1 MSILIQAAS
10 VAYAHGGNQIFT
22 DVNFELQEGER
33 VALIGENG
41 SGKSTLFR
49 LLSRDISPDRGAV
62 THRRGL
68 TVGFLTQEPNLDLD
82 RTVDELLVAAV
93 GDPDQMESELDA
105 LAQRLAEPLDDDEM
119 AAVLDEY
126 NAGLARLDEFLA
138 ADMSSDVDAIVAA
151 LGIGGVRQQRFGK
164 LSGGEK
170 KLVALARFTLLK
182 PDVLLL
188 DEPDNHLDADAKV
201 WLETY
206 LAGYRGAVGLISHDR
221 YMIDRVANEIF
232 ELEDGKI
239 QIYPGNY
246 SQYQELKRTR
256 LERALELRELAEREF
271 KKLKASAEDLTQWA
285 RQNPKF
291 ATRAEAMRRKVAEER
306 ARLDAEVMP
315 VLTRRKIK
323 VEFDT
328 ERGSSLVLEAVGAAK
343 SYGEREVLK
352 PFDLE
357 IRHGERVG
365 IVGGNGA
372 GKTTLFKMA
381 LGQEQAT
388 GGSFRLGPSIVTG
401 YYAQEHETLDPNQT
415 PLDVIRRIKPVTE
428 QQAISIL
435 TGMLFDRDDALNRIG
450 SLSGGERSRLQI
462 AILILKGA
470 NFLLLDEPTNNLDIG
485 SVETLEDA
493 LLDFPGTILSISH
506 DRFYLDKICTRIIE
520 IDTGILR
527 DYPGGYSYYQ
537 QNRDKGTILSRG
549 VPTKSAVSNKQRK
562 AAVV

>member
-10 VAYAHGGNQIFT
+10 IAYAHGGNQIFSE
-22 DVNFELQEGER
+22 VNFELQEGER
-33 VALIGENG
+33 IALIGENG

-49 LLSRDISPDRGAV
+49 LLTRDISPDRGAV

-68 TVGFLTQEPNLDLD
+68 TIGFLTQDPNLDPAK
-82 RTVDELLVAAV
+82 TVDDLLAAAV
-93 GDPDQMESELDA
+93 GDPDQIEQELDA
-105 LAQRLAEPLDDDEM
+105 LAQRLGEPLDDDEM

-126 NAGLARLDEFLA
+126 NASLVRLDEYLA
-138 ADMSSDVDAIVAA
+138 VDMASDVDAILEA
-151 LGIGGVRQQRFGK
+151 LGIAAIRKQRFGQ

-170 KLVALARFTLLK
+170 KLVALARFSLLK

-188 DEPDNHLDADAKV
+188 DEPDNHLDADAKH

-221 YMIDRVANEIF
+221 YMIDQVANEIF

-246 SQYQELKRTR
+246 SQYQELKRNR

-291 ATRAEAMRRKVAEER
+291 ATRAEAMRRKVADER
-306 ARLDAEVMP
+306 ARLDAEAMP

-323 VEFDT
+323 VEFEA
-328 ERGSSLVLEAVGAAK
+328 ERGSSLVLEAKGAAK
-343 SYGEREVLK
+343 SYGERHVLK

-372 GKTTLFKMA
+372 GKTTLFRMA
-381 LGQEQAT
+381 LGREKVSA
-388 GGSFRLGPSIVTG
+388 GSFRLGPSIVTG

-435 TGMLFDRDDALNRIG
+435 SGMLFNRDDAMNKIG
-450 SLSGGERSRLQI
+450 ALSGGERSRLQI

-493 LLDFPGTILSISH
+493 LLGFPGTILSISH
-506 DRFYLDKICTRIIE
+506 DRYYLDKICTRIVE
-520 IDTGILR
+520 IDSGILR
-527 DYPGGYSYYQ
+527 DYPGNFSYYQ
-537 QNRDKGTILSRG
+537 QNDDKGTILTRG
-549 VPTKSAVSNKQRK
+549 MKPRPEPAGKKRK
-562 AAVV
+562 PAIV